1 MGSKKDAEA
10 KGETTSVTIQDSRTV
25 LAPLKCQPA
34 QIIDDALEVSKIEG
48 LPAEFAGGSFM
59 TGFPPSVKF
68 EKPGDFA
75 GGEFIHLREDVG
87 PNHSRVYELAVPNG
101 DGGTFTVVVWGSTA
115 LDRQFDSAYPP
126 VQQGDKLGIVYLGEK
141 ATKRNQNP
149 VKLFALKVVR
159 Q

>member
-1 MGSKKDAEA
+1 MGSKTK
-10 KGETTSVTIQDSRTV
+10 ETTDVTIHDIRTV

-75 GGEFIHLREDVG
+75 GGEFIYLRTDVG
-87 PNHSRVYELAVPNG
+87 PNRSRVYELAVPNG
-101 DGGTFTVVVWGSTA
+101 NGGTFNVVVWGATA
-115 LDRQFDSAYPP
+115 LDRQWDSAYPP
-126 VQQGDKLGIVYLGEK
+126 IMQGDKVGIVYIGEK

>member
-1 MGSKKDAEA
+1 MGSKTK
-10 KGETTSVTIQDSRTV
+10 ETTDVTIQDSRTV

-34 QIIDDALEVSKIEG
+34 QIIDNALEISKIEG

-75 GGEFIHLREDVG
+75 GGEFIHLRTEVG
-87 PNHSRVYELAVPNG
+87 PNYSRVYELAVPNG
-101 DGGTFTVVVWGSTA
+101 EGGTFTVVVWGSTA
-115 LDRQFDSAYPP
+115 LDRQWDSAYPP
-126 VQQGDKLGIVYLGEK
+126 ILQGDKVGIVYIGEK
-141 ATKRNQNP
+141 ETKRNQNP

-159 Q
+159 T